1 MRKTIKK
8 QQQKAAKRYN
18 KVSLDNLVTAAEH
31 KEKIDISNQDAMKA
45 NRITIIKRDGKKEPF
60 NPEKMKKACMW
71 ATGNRDF
78 MAEELIQDTEIK
90 LHKEIH
96 IKDMFQQLIVTAVNK
111 ISMLNPTWEDVAAK
125 LELMKIYKETY
136 NIAPSQSY
144 PHVKDILA
152 KGVEHKLFNKSTVN
166 KLTDEELDQ
175 INAAIV
181 PERDELFNYKGL
193 VTFFDKYCLNYT
205 KTKTLELPQHSYMRV
220 AIALMINEQ
229 NHVEKIIEEYN
240 ELSLH
245 NYTRATPIM
254 LNALTPGQQLSS
266 CVLNT
271 LDDDSHSILDT
282 GKNLGIYSK
291 FKGGTALDIS
301 SMRAKG
307 GYIEGT
313 QGYSSGPVPF
323 MKFYE
328 SIMKAWN
335 QGGKRPGALAIYFN
349 WWHLDVMDILSLK
362 SNGGTDENRA
372 RGLQY
377 AIKLN
382 ERLVEAFIKDEE
394 VTLFDPKDVP
404 ELIGKFGKEFN
415 DIYESY
421 ANKTTIRKKTISARE
436 LWKKIFKE
444 RSETGNIYLM
454 HEENTNE
461 TSMLNRYIGSSNLC
475 TEIVLP
481 SRASGAIS
489 EELITNENGQKQIV
503 KKYTA
508 GEIALCNLSSINA
521 EKWFYMDDEQKWQTV
536 RTLVRGLDNTVDVAN
551 YPVKEGKNSN
561 LMYRYLGIGILNQT
575 NYLALKEIIV
585 DTQASAEEQDKLWD
599 DISYMLITASMELAT
614 EKGKFPGFYETEW
627 SKGIL
632 PIHKANKNAFE
643 LTEYEP
649 DWNRWSELA
658 EKVKTFGIRNAQLMA
673 IAPTATSGKAV
684 NAIESTEPVHD
695 FFYKE
700 EGTMTIPT
708 VVPNFRKNNRFYK
721 RAFDCDQI
729 ALLKNAAV
737 RQKWI
742 DQSMSV
748 NVYITKPDSLMEMS
762 KLHLY
767 YFHFGGKTMYYLKQQ
782 KDGDSYVCES
792 CT

>member
-1 MRKTIKK
+1 MAKK
-8 QQQKAAKRYN
+8 NNAKRYN
-18 KVSLDNLVTAAEH
+18 RVSLDNLGAALNA
-31 KEKIDISNQDAMKA
+31 KVKIDVSNQETVSK
-45 NRITIIKRDGKKEPF
+45 IIVIKRDGRKQSYDPA
-60 NPEKMKKACMW
+60 KMRNACMW
-71 ATGNRDF
+71 ACDGKDF
-78 MAEELIQDTEIK
+78 MADELIRDTEIK

-111 ISMLNPTWEDVAAK
+111 ISMLQPMWEDVAAK

-136 NIAPSQSY
+136 NISKSSEY
-144 PHVKDILA
+144 PHLKDVLA
-152 KGVEHKLFNKSTVN
+152 KGIEHKIYDRKTIA
-166 KLTDEELDQ
+166 KYTADEIEQ

-181 PERDELFNYKGL
+181 PDRDMMFNYKGL
-193 VTFFDKYCLNYT
+193 VTFFDKYCINYT
-205 KTKTLELPQHSYMRV
+205 KTKKLELPQHSYMRV
-220 AIALMINEQ
+220 ALALMVDEHNRVQ
-229 NHVEKIIEEYN
+229 RVIEEYN

-245 NYTRATPIM
+245 NFTRATPIM

-349 WWHLDVMDILSLK
+349 WWHLDVQDILSLK

-382 ERLVEAFIKDEE
+382 DYFIDAVINDTD
-394 VTLFDPKDVP
+394 VTIFDPKDTP
-404 ELIGKFGKEFN
+404 ELIGKFGAEF
-415 DIYESY
+415 IQLYKMYEAKSSV
-421 ANKTTIRKKTISARE
+421 RKKTVKARD
-436 LWKKIFKE
+436 LWEKMFKE
-444 RSETGNIYLM
+444 RSETGNIYLY
-454 HEENTNE
+454 HEENVNE
-461 TSMLNRYIGSSNLC
+461 TTMLNRYIGSSNLC

-481 SRASGAIS
+481 SRASKSLG
-489 EELITNENGQKQIV
+489 EELVTMEDTEKRIIKR
-503 KKYTA
+503 YAA
-508 GEIALCNLSSINA
+508 GEIALCNLSSVNA
-521 EKWFYMDDEQKWQTV
+521 EKWFYMTDEQKWQMI

-575 NYLALKEIIV
+575 NYLALKKIII
-585 DTQASAEEQDKLWD
+585 DTQESAEEQDALWD
-599 DISYMLITASMELAT
+599 ELSYMIISVSCELAI
-614 EKGKFPGFYETEW
+614 EKGKFEKFYETEW

-632 PIHKANKNAFE
+632 PIHKANKNAFN
-643 LTEYEP
+643 LTKYEI
-649 DWNRWSELA
+649 DWDKWNKLA
-658 EKVKTFGIRNAQLMA
+658 ERVKTFGIRNAQLMA

-684 NAIESTEPVHD
+684 NSIESTEPVHD

-700 EGTMTIPT
+700 EGTITVPT
-708 VVPNFRKNNRFYK
+708 VVPNFRKNNAYYK
-721 RAFDCDQI
+721 RAFDCDQY
-729 ALLKNAAV
+729 ALIKNAAV

-742 DQSMSV
+742 DQAQSV
-748 NVYITKPDSLMEMS
+748 NVYIKRPDSLLDMT
-762 KLHLY
+762 KLHIY
-767 YFHFGGKTMYYLKQQ
+767 GFKNGMKTFYYLKQM
-782 KDGDSYVCES
+782 KESEDYTCES

>member
-1 MRKTIKK
+1 MGKK
-8 QQQKAAKRYN
+8 NNAKRYN
-18 KVSLDNLVTAAEH
+18 RVSLDNLGAALNA
-31 KEKIDISNQDAMKA
+31 KAKIEVSNQDSVSK
-45 NRITIIKRDGKKEPF
+45 IIVIKRDGRKQSYDPA
-60 NPEKMKKACMW
+60 KMRNACMW
-71 ATGNRDF
+71 ACDGKDF
-78 MAEELIQDTEIK
+78 MADELIRDTEIK

-96 IKDMFQQLIVTAVNK
+96 IKDMFQQLIITAVNK
-111 ISMLNPTWEDVAAK
+111 ISMLQPMWEDVAAK
-125 LELMKIYKETY
+125 LELMKIYKETM
-136 NIAPSQSY
+136 NISKGEEY
-144 PHVKDILA
+144 PHLKDVLT
-152 KGVEHKLFNKSTVN
+152 KGLEHKIYDRKTISKFTA
-166 KLTDEELDQ
+166 EEIEQ

-181 PERDELFNYKGL
+181 PDRDQIFNYKGL

-205 KTKTLELPQHSYMRV
+205 KTKKLELPQHAYVRV
-220 AIALMINEQ
+220 AMALMVDE
-229 NHVEKIIEEYN
+229 HDKVKRVIEEYN
-240 ELSLH
+240 ELSQH
-245 NYTRATPIM
+245 NFTRATPIM

-349 WWHLDVMDILSLK
+349 WWHLDVNDILSLK

-382 ERLVEAFIKDEE
+382 QYFIDAVIEDKE
-394 VTLFDPKDVP
+394 VVLFDPKDTP
-404 ELIGKFGKEFN
+404 DLIGKFGNEFVQLYKM
-415 DIYESY
+415 YETKS
-421 ANKTTIRKKTISARE
+421 TVRKKSVKARE
-436 LWKKIFKE
+436 LWEKLFKE
-444 RSETGNIYLM
+444 RSETGNIYLF
-454 HEENTNE
+454 HEENVNE
-461 TSMLNRYIGSSNLC
+461 TTMLNRYIGSSNLC

-481 SRASGAIS
+481 SRASKSLG
-489 EELITNENGQKQIV
+489 EELVTMEDTEKRIIKR
-503 KKYTA
+503 YTA
-508 GEIALCNLSSINA
+508 GEIALCNLSSVNA
-521 EKWFYMDDEQKWQTV
+521 EKWFYMTEEQKWQTV
-536 RTLVRGLDNTVDVAN
+536 RTMVRGLDNTVDVAN

-575 NYLALKEIIV
+575 NYLALKKIV
-585 DTQASAEEQDKLWD
+585 IDTQESAEEQDALWD
-599 DISYMLITASMELAT
+599 ELSYMIISVSCELAI
-614 EKGKFPGFYETEW
+614 EKGKFEKFYETEW

-632 PIHKANKNAFE
+632 PIHKANKNAFK
-643 LTEYEP
+643 LTKREI
-649 DWNRWSELA
+649 DWKKWNDLA
-658 EKVKTFGIRNAQLMA
+658 ERVKTFGIRNAQLMA

-684 NAIESTEPVHD
+684 NSIESTEPVHD

-700 EGTMTIPT
+700 EGTITVPT
-708 VVPNFRKNNRFYK
+708 VVPNFRKNNAYYK
-721 RAFDCDQI
+721 RAFDCDQF

-742 DQSMSV
+742 DQAQSV
-748 NVYITKPDSLMEMS
+748 NVYIKRPDSLNDMT
-762 KLHLY
+762 KLHVY
-767 YFHFGGKTMYYLKQQ
+767 GFHNGMKTFYYLKQM
-782 KDGDSYVCES
+782 KESEDYTCES

>member
-1 MRKTIKK
+1 MKK
-8 QQQKAAKRYN
+8 NAQKQKRYN
-18 KVSLDNLVTAAEH
+18 KVSLDNLANAVEH
-31 KEKIDISNQDAMKA
+31 KEKIDISNQDKMKA
-45 NRITIIKRDGKKEPF
+45 NRITIIKRDGDKEAF
-60 NPEKMKKACMW
+60 KPEKMMKACMW
-71 ATGNRDF
+71 ATDDKEF
-78 MAEELIQDTEIK
+78 MAQELIQDTEIK

-96 IKDMFQQLIVTAVNK
+96 IRDMFQQLIVTAVNK
-111 ISMLNPTWEDVAAK
+111 ISMLNPTWEEVAAK

-136 NIAPSQSY
+136 NTAPGKPY
-144 PHVKDILA
+144 PHIKDIIQRGLD
-152 KGVEHKLFNKSTVN
+152 HKIYDKKTVS
-166 KLTDEELDQ
+166 KYTDEELDI
-175 INAAIV
+175 INEAIK

-205 KTKTLELPQHSYMRV
+205 KTKTLELPQHAYMRV
-220 AIALMINEQ
+220 ALALM
-229 NHVEKIIEEYN
+229 VEEKDKVNRVIELYDAISKHEY
-240 ELSLH
+240 
-245 NYTRATPIM
+245 TVATPII
-254 LNALTPGQQLSS
+254 LNSLTPGQQLSS

-271 LDDDSHSILDT
+271 IDDDSHSILDT

-301 SMRAKG
+301 AMRAKG
-307 GYIEGT
+307 GYISGT

-323 MKFYE
+323 MKYYE

-349 WWHLDVMDILSLK
+349 WWHLDVSDVLSLK

-382 ERLVEAFIKDEE
+382 DYFLDAVKKDKDI
-394 VTLFDPKDVP
+394 VLLDPRDVP
-404 ELIGKFGKEFN
+404 DLLGKFGKEFN
-415 DIYESY
+415 ELYEMY
-421 ANKTTIRKKTISARE
+421 IARTTVRKKVVPARE

-454 HEENTNE
+454 HEENVNE
-461 TSMLNRYIGSSNLC
+461 TTMLNRYIGSSNLC

-481 SRASGAIS
+481 SRPSQTIS
-489 EELITNENGQKQIV
+489 EELITNENNEKQIV

-521 EKWFYMDDEQKWQTV
+521 EKWYYMDEDEKWALV
-536 RTLVRGLDNTVDVAN
+536 RTLVRALDNTVDVAN

-575 NYLALKEIIV
+575 NYLALKGIVV
-585 DTQASAEEQDKLWD
+585 DTQESAEEQDRLWD
-599 DISYMLITASMELAT
+599 DISYKIITVSVELAV
-614 EKGKFPGFYETEW
+614 EKGKYEKFYESEW
-627 SKGIL
+627 AKGIL
-632 PIHKANKNAFE
+632 PIHKANKHAFE

-649 DWNRWSELA
+649 DWDKWNELA

-708 VVPNFRKNNRFYK
+708 VVPNFRKNNRYYK
-721 RAFDCDQI
+721 RSFDCDQI
-729 ALLKNAAV
+729 QLLKCAAV

-748 NVYITKPDSLMEMS
+748 NVYINKPDSLMEMT

-767 YFHFGGKTMYYLKQQ
+767 GFHYGMKTMYYLKQQ
-782 KDGDSYVCES
+782 KDGGDSYVCES

>member
-1 MRKTIKK
+1 MAKK
-8 QQQKAAKRYN
+8 NVKRYN
-18 KVSLDNLVTAAEH
+18 RVSLDNLGAALDA
-31 KEKIDISNQDAMKA
+31 KKKIDVSNQETVSK
-45 NRITIIKRDGKKEPF
+45 IIVIKRDGRKQSYDPA
-60 NPEKMKKACMW
+60 KMRNACMW
-71 ATGNRDF
+71 ACDGKDF
-78 MAEELIQDTEIK
+78 MADELIRDTEIK

-96 IKDMFQQLIVTAVNK
+96 IKDMFQQLIITAVNK
-111 ISMLNPTWEDVAAK
+111 ISMLQPMWEDVAAK
-125 LELMKIYKETY
+125 LELMKIYKETM
-136 NIAPSQSY
+136 NISKGEEY
-144 PHVKDILA
+144 PHLKDVLVKGL
-152 KGVEHKLFNKSTVN
+152 EHKIYDRKTISKFTS
-166 KLTDEELDQ
+166 DEIEK

-181 PERDELFNYKGL
+181 PDRDQIFNYKGL

-205 KTKTLELPQHSYMRV
+205 KTKKLELPQHAYMRV
-220 AIALMINEQ
+220 AMALMADE
-229 NHVEKIIEEYN
+229 HDKVKRVIEEYN
-240 ELSLH
+240 ELSQH
-245 NYTRATPIM
+245 NFTRATPIM

-328 SIMKAWN
+328 QIMKAWN

-349 WWHLDVMDILSLK
+349 WWHLDVSDILSLK

-382 ERLVEAFIKDEE
+382 DYFIKAVIEDTE
-394 VTLFDPKDVP
+394 VTLFDPKDTT
-404 ELIGKFGKEFN
+404 ELIGKFGDEF
-415 DIYESY
+415 IQLYKMYEVKS
-421 ANKTTIRKKTISARE
+421 TVRKKTVKARE
-436 LWKKIFKE
+436 LWEKLFKE
-444 RSETGNIYLM
+444 RSETGNIYLF
-454 HEENTNE
+454 HEENVNE
-461 TSMLNRYIGSSNLC
+461 TTMLNRYIGSSNLC

-481 SRASGAIS
+481 SRASKALG
-489 EELITNENGQKQIV
+489 EELVTMEDSEKRIIKR
-503 KKYTA
+503 YTA
-508 GEIALCNLSSINA
+508 GEIALCNLSSVNA
-521 EKWFYMDDEQKWQTV
+521 EKWFYMTEEQKWQTV
-536 RTLVRGLDNTVDVAN
+536 RTMVRGLDNTVDVAN

-575 NYLALKEIIV
+575 NYLALKKIIV
-585 DTQASAEEQDKLWD
+585 DTQESAEEQDALWD
-599 DISYMLITASMELAT
+599 ELSYMIISVSCELAI
-614 EKGKFPGFYETEW
+614 EKGKFEKFYETEW

-632 PIHKANKNAFE
+632 PIHKANKNAFG
-643 LTEYEP
+643 LTKREI
-649 DWNRWSELA
+649 DWEKWNELA
-658 EKVKTFGIRNAQLMA
+658 ERVKTFGIRNAQLMA

-684 NAIESTEPVHD
+684 NSIESTEPVHD

-700 EGTMTIPT
+700 EGTITVPT
-708 VVPNFRKNNRFYK
+708 VVPNFRKNNAYYK
-721 RAFDCDQI
+721 RAFDCDQY

-742 DQSMSV
+742 DQAQSV
-748 NVYITKPDSLMEMS
+748 NVYIKRPDSLLEMT
-762 KLHLY
+762 KLHIY
-767 YFHFGGKTMYYLKQQ
+767 GFKNGMKTFYYLKQM
-782 KDGDSYVCES
+782 KESEDYTCES

>member
-1 MRKTIKK
+1 MSNKK
-8 QQQKAAKRYN
+8 AKRYN
-18 KVSLDNLVTAAEH
+18 KTSIQNLSNAIEAG
-31 KEKIDISNQDAMKA
+31 EKVDVSNQDSVKRVMV
-45 NRITIIKRDGKKEPF
+45 IKRDGRKEVF
-60 NPEKMKKACMW
+60 KPEKMRKACMW
-71 ATGNRDF
+71 ASDNKDF
-78 MAEELIQDTEIK
+78 MADELLRDTEIK
-90 LHKEIH
+90 LHKEVH
-96 IKDMFQQLIVTAVNK
+96 IKDMFQQLIITAVNK
-111 ISMLNPTWEDVAAK
+111 ISMLQPQWEDVAAK

-136 NIAPSQSY
+136 NISKSSEYPSMTDVL
-144 PHVKDILA
+144 H
-152 KGVEHKLFNKSTVN
+152 KGLEHKIYDKVTVHSY
-166 KLTDEELDQ
+166 TTEE
-175 INAAIV
+175 INTINEAV
-181 PERDELFNYKGL
+181 QPERDEIFNYKGL
-193 VTFFDKYCLNYT
+193 VTFFDKYCLNYS
-205 KTKTLELPQHSYMRV
+205 KTRKLELPQHSYMRV
-220 AIALMINEQ
+220 AMALMVNEQ
-229 NHVEKIIEEYN
+229 DKVKRVIELYDAI
-240 ELSLH
+240 SQH
-245 NYTRATPIM
+245 QYTAATPIM

-301 SMRAKG
+301 AMRAKG

-323 MKFYE
+323 MKYYE

-349 WWHLDVMDILSLK
+349 WWYLDVEDILSLK

-377 AIKLN
+377 ALKMNKYLIDAWIN
-382 ERLVEAFIKDEE
+382 DED

-404 ELIGKFGKEFN
+404 DLVGKVGEEFVTLYKQ
-415 DIYESY
+415 YE
-421 ANKTTIRKKTISARE
+421 NKSTVRKKVVNARE
-436 LWKKIFKE
+436 LWEKVFKE

-454 HEENTNE
+454 HEENVNE

-481 SRASGAIS
+481 SRPSQTIS
-489 EELITNENGQKQIV
+489 EELVTMEDGKKHIV
-503 KKYTA
+503 KRYTA

-521 EKWFYMDDEQKWQTV
+521 EKWFYMTEDEKWQLI
-536 RTLVRGLDNTVDVAN
+536 RTLVRALDNTVDVAN

-561 LMYRYLGIGILNQT
+561 LMYRYLGVGILNQT
-575 NYLALKEIIV
+575 NYLALKEIVI
-585 DTQASAEEQDKLWD
+585 DSQESAEEQDKLWD
-599 DISYMLITASMELAT
+599 EISYMIISVSVELAI
-614 EKGKFPGFYETEW
+614 EKGKFPNFHETEW

-632 PIHKANKNAFE
+632 PIHKANKNAFK
-643 LTEYEP
+643 LTEYEV
-649 DWNRWSELA
+649 DWDKWNALA
-658 EKVKTFGIRNAQLMA
+658 EKVRTFGIRNAQLMA

-684 NAIESTEPVHD
+684 NSIESTEPVHD

-700 EGTMTIPT
+700 EGTITVPT
-708 VVPNFRKNNRFYK
+708 VVPNFRKNNAYYK
-721 RAFDCDQI
+721 RSFDCDQK

-742 DQSMSV
+742 DQAQSV
-748 NVYITKPDSLMEMS
+748 NVYIQKPDSLFEMA
-762 KLHLY
+762 KLHVY
-767 YFHFGGKTMYYLKQQ
+767 GFHYGMKTFYYLKQQ
-782 KDGDSYVCES
+782 KESEDYVCES